1 MTLRDIKTLYRIGE
15 RKRLFSEAVVI
26 GYIDGFKCYD
36 KANKYKEIV
45 NPRYIKIILTQ
56 RGYL

>member
-1 MTLRDIKTLYRIGE
+1 MTLRDVKTLYRIGE
-15 RKRLFSEAVVI
+15 RKRLLGEAVVI

-36 KANKYKEIV
+36 KENKYKEIV
-45 NPRYIKIILTQ
+45 NPKYIKIILKQ